1 MWNFSPFRKT
11 RTETLIE
18 EGERKLR
25 SGKVFSPSKSAEK
38 SPQTPKNKRS
48 RRKSDEFSTPKSTG
62 RQSLKSTFESNSN
75 LFINNMV
82 ENNNKESEKTSPIG
96 CQGRTRSGRVY
107 SPVKKSRESVEH
119 KSPQIQNHQDGKCQ
133 SAVDF

>member
-18 EGERKLR
+18 EGDRKLR

-38 SPQTPKNKRS
+38 SPKTPKNKRS
-48 RRKSDEFSTPKSTG
+48 PRKSHEFSTPKSTG

-75 LFINNMV
+75 HFINNMV
-82 ENNNKESEKTSPIG
+82 ENNNKESEETSPIE

-107 SPVKKSRESVEH
+107 SPVKKSRGQVEH
-119 KSPQIQNHQDGKCQ
+119 KSPQIQNHQEEGKGPL
-133 SAVDF
+133 